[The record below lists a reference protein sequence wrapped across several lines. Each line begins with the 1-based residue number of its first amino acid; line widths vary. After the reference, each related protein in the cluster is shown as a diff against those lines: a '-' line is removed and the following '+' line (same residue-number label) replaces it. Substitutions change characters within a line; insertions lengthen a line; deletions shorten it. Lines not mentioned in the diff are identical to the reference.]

1 MKVEEEVVMELER
14 EEEEGLKEKEEMRE
28 EAMMEVEGE
37 ETEVV
42 EEKEEEEVSLEFGFN
57 GFSANGGGAYMID
70 MCICVCS
77 GG

>member
-14 EEEEGLKEKEEMRE
+14 EEEEGLKEKEEM
-28 EAMMEVEGE
+28 EAMMDVEGE

-42 EEKEEEEVSLEFGFN
+42 EEVSLEFGLN
-57 GFSANGGGAYMID
+57 KFSANGGGAYMID